1 MSQSDDS
8 EHDGNRSKGTIPS
21 EDKQRQIILETMR
34 DEETPWVTLSTLEE
48 RLPYDTS
55 RPTIK
60 TRLEELE
67 LDDQV
72 RQRPFNP
79 YADSPSKMYHLNH
92 EETNWM
98 VPPDAE
104 LLTSEEKQIL
114 DEVRDED
121 GELPDSKYLQTPFE
135 HSLLDIRIGDCFYQ
149 GHSFFGDI
157 TLGALAL
164 MIVSYVAFQTASAL
178 PVSQTP
184 IAWVLLLSILAAIL
198 GIVGILSSAIVG
210 TVKEVVR

>member
-1 MSQSDDS
+1 MSQSEDS
-8 EHDGNRSKGTIPS
+8 EHDGNRSKEDLPS
-21 EDKQRQIILETMR
+21 EETQREIILETMR
-34 DEETPWVTLSTLEE
+34 DGEPPWVTLSTLEE

-55 RPTIK
+55 RPTIE

-67 LDDQV
+67 LDDRV

-79 YADSPSKMYHLNH
+79 YADNPSKMYHLNH
-92 EETNWM
+92 GGTNWM
-98 VPPDAE
+98 VPPDAQ
-104 LLTSEEKQIL
+104 LLTSEEEQVLNEI
-114 DEVRDED
+114 RDED
-121 GELPDSKYLQTPFE
+121 GKLPDQKYLETPYE
-135 HSLLDIRIGDCFYQ
+135 HYLLDTRIGDCFYQ

-184 IAWVLLLSILAAIL
+184 IAWVLLLSILTAIL
-198 GIVGILSSAIVG
+198 GVVGILSSAIVG
-210 TVKEVVR
+210 AVEEVVR